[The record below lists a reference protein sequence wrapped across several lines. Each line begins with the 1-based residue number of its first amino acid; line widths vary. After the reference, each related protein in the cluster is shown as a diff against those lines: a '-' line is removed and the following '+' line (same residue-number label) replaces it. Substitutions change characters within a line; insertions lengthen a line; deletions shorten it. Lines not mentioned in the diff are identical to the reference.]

1 MAETRGGSAAQAE
14 RSGKRGTTYDELL
27 ALAHDYGVEN
37 NALFVAAAKQ
47 YQLQQEVLEMIHA
60 TLQEDGEAVTT
71 KEYVKGRENILA
83 HPLLKEIPKH
93 SDAANRTASQILDI
107 IIKLGHKKPVG
118 SKLEGLMNE

>member
-1 MAETRGGSAAQAE
+1 MAKQNPTYNKL
-14 RSGKRGTTYDELL
+14 KRM
-27 ALAHDYGVEN
+27 ARDYGVDK
-37 NALFVAAAKQ
+37 NALFLEQLNIYVGQLEVIEMMKQ
-47 YQLQQEVLEMIHA
+47 ALADE
-60 TLQEDGEAVTT
+60 EDLITT

-107 IIKLGHKKPVG
+107 IIKLGHKKAVG